1 MGEILYSY
9 NTSYRGGG
17 ALLVEVCLERVVKVV
32 RRAFLQAVDIG
43 VKVDELLQEAHVT
56 SAVAQVLV
64 TSVLVLLFEPPTW
77 Y

>member
-1 MGEILYSY
+1 M
-9 NTSYRGGG
+9 
-17 ALLVEVCLERVVKVV
+17 
-32 RRAFLQAVDIG
+32 QAVDIG

-77 Y
+77 YRVALRQDVVRHDGQ